1 MARTKKESA
10 IEKKFSAY
18 ELKLV
23 KESEWTYEVDNKV
36 SSPMQAYLII
46 NKVFSLESLAEEKFV
61 MLCFNTKN
69 AVVGAFE
76 VSKGSLN
83 TSIVHPREVFKRA
96 ILSNAN
102 AILFAHNH
110 PSNDLNPSS
119 EDINIT
125 KRLESAGDVIGIKV
139 LDHLIIGESN
149 FYSFKENGQ
158 MS

>member
-1 MARTKKESA
+1 MAKTKEST

-18 ELKLV
+18 ELRLV

-46 NKVFSLESLAEEKFV
+46 NKVFNLENSAEEKFV

-69 AVVGAFE
+69 NVIGAFE

-83 TSIVHPREVFKRA
+83 ASIVHPREVFKRA

-102 AILFAHNH
+102 TILVAHNH
-110 PSNDLNPSS
+110 PSCDLSPSND
-119 EDINIT
+119 DINLT
-125 KRLESAGDVIGIKV
+125 EQLKQTGDIIGIRL
-139 LDHLIIGESN
+139 LDHLIVGDNS
-149 FYSFKENGQ
+149 FYSFKEDGR